1 MKKSTFPIAAGR
13 LIVMFS
19 ALLFIGT
26 LAPLTSSMAAG
37 KTVVIEMTDTS
48 AGFVPKRVTI
58 RVGDTL
64 EWRNGGASLHSV
76 DADPANAQK
85 PTDVVLPKGAPPF
98 DSGFLAPGATYSH
111 TFTVPGQ
118 YRYVCLSHEKEQM
131 KMFGYVTVK
140 K

>member
-13 LIVMFS
+13 LFVMLS
-19 ALLFIGT
+19 ALLFIGALT
-26 LAPLTSSMAAG
+26 PLRSVAAG
-37 KTVVIEMTDTS
+37 KTLVIEMTDTS
-48 AGFVPKRVTI
+48 AGFVPERVTI

-64 EWRNGGASLHSV
+64 EWRNAGAALHSV
-76 DADPANAQK
+76 NADPANAQE

-118 YRYVCLSHEKEQM
+118 YRYICLSHEKEQM